1 MTTMKIGRACISV
14 VAVLAVAMVLLT
26 ACGGGGGSTPPQP
39 PATPTNLSAT
49 AGVNSVGLTWSAVSG
64 ATGYNVYRG
73 TASGDLSTK
82 TKVMSSTPSIA
93 FNDSGLTNGTTY
105 YYQVTAINANGE
117 SSGSSEVSA
126 VPSAT
131 LPPLAPTNLSATA
144 ASGSVGLTWSAVSNA
159 TDYNVYRGTASG
171 TLSTKTKIASGVGSA
186 AYTDSTVTNG
196 TTYYYEVTAV
206 NANGESGGSNEVSAT
221 PSASP
226 KPFIAAQV
234 VTWSTTPPSGF
245 PIFTVEVCTDSGCS
259 THITN
264 ATVKVNGT
272 TLTYDAL
279 NEEYTASGPMPGAG
293 AAVNLSVTI
302 PNGLPVAA
310 GTYTASGTQY
320 TTFPSV
326 TSPTSNTTWNHT
338 VSNTVTWTAGSPTAG
353 SQYLVGIIDDSGNF
367 YPRTPDDNPVT
378 VLITSTSYTLLAGS
392 ITTAGQFAVFVG
404 IATNGIIDHSSVGI
418 SIPNAAPGS
427 SLWIAAVSPIVFFQ
441 VN

>member
-1 MTTMKIGRACISV
+1 MKIVRACISV

-26 ACGGGGGSTPPQP
+26 ACGGGGGGSTLPPQP
-39 PATPTNLSAT
+39 PAAPTNLSAT

-144 ASGSVGLTWSAVSNA
+144 ASGLVGLTWSAVSGA
-159 TDYNVYRGTASG
+159 TGYNVYRGTASG

-196 TTYYYEVTAV
+196 TTYYYQVTAI
-206 NANGESGGSNEVSAT
+206 NANEESDGSNEVSAN

-226 KPFIAAQV
+226 GPFIAAQV
-234 VTWSTTPPSGF
+234 ITWSTTPPSGF
-245 PIFTVEVCTDSGCS
+245 PIFNVEVCTDSGCS

-279 NEEYTASGPMPGAG
+279 NEEYTASGPMPAAG
-293 AAVNLSVTI
+293 AAVDLSVTI

-310 GTYTASGTQY
+310 GTYTASGKQY

-338 VSNTVTWTAGSPTAG
+338 VSNTVTWTAGSPTSG
-353 SQYLVGIIDDSGNF
+353 SQYIVGIIDSLGDF
-367 YPRTPDDNPVT
+367 YPRTLNDNPVT
-378 VLITSTSYTLLAGS
+378 VSVSSTSYTLPAGS

-418 SIPNAAPGS
+418 SIPNAAAGS